1 MRNVLAVVREY
12 LDMKPCA
19 HRREIGV
26 EDRVGCDNHADL
38 IHVGTVPRSFCY
50 RCPYAA
56 APAVGFFAQTTQLLV
71 QKARRGEIT
80 VAAKPCGGCNEVKRR
95 ETDVL
100 QFVFPYWHRGASD
113 DENRSNG
120 TTLAKAKSRSS
131 AISRRGIE
139 ATTFRRPEFTSTR
152 RTGRSGTCSRRSGQ
166 WQHILKSIRTSSG

>member
-113 DENRSNG
+113 DEIRWSVRSIERHYNG
-120 TTLAKAKSRSS
+120 KSKITIIGKLDHRPAFQHLVKIGRVDRFACYTISS
-131 AISRRGIE
+131 N
-139 ATTFRRPEFTSTR
+139 
-152 RTGRSGTCSRRSGQ
+152 
-166 WQHILKSIRTSSG
+166 